1 MSLLYSRI
9 AASRRDA
16 DADAYISAIRTAGA
30 TVTAAQRDYINDF
43 IRAEKIASRWD
54 SIKRFYLPIWGV
66 AAANAICLRSLTS
79 GTFVGSVTHGAGF
92 VQGDGATG
100 YFDTSSRFDSLGL
113 SVGSGYLFSLIYSG
127 TLASLAQVVG
137 AGVGA
142 TNKQTV
148 LGQAATAGRARLRYS
163 GTGTGSVETT
173 STVTGIISGSRTTG
187 NRSIYRRITASRST
201 LISTSG
207 GDSGT
212 LPESNVYALASNSN
226 DAVGGS
232 TPAAYSN
239 VQLGCYGFG
248 LGLSDSSDSLF
259 TLALKNLWEGT
270 TGLTLP

>member
-1 MSLLYSRI
+1 VDAGGVVSGGQKSVIDTFYKTGKSDGWYSSL
-9 AASRRDA
+9 
-16 DADAYISAIRTAGA
+16 
-30 TVTAAQRDYINDF
+30 
-43 IRAEKIASRWD
+43 
-54 SIKRFYLPIWGV
+54 KRMYLPIWGV
-66 AAANAICLRSLTS
+66 AAPNAIDMIARGS
-79 GTFVGSVTHGAGF
+79 GTFVGGVTHGAGF

-127 TLASLAQVVG
+127 TLATLAQVVG
-137 AGVGA
+137 AGVA
-142 TNKQTV
+142 VTNKQTV
-148 LGQAATAGRARLRYS
+148 LGQAANAGRARLRYS
-163 GTGTGSVETT
+163 GTGTGSVEAI
-173 STVTGIISGSRTTG
+173 STITGIISGSRTTG

-226 DAVGGS
+226 DSVGGS

-259 TLALKNLWEGT
+259 TLALKTLWEET